1 MNGWGSRESV
11 IMESA
16 GEEDDAEHSD
26 AESIDSLGARARM
39 MTEMLSD
46 SDSSFEG
53 RRSMGELT
61 FTSLSEFDESYEVPA
76 TPPSPLPE
84 YTVGSFQMMELSDE
98 KNNSMFRTY
107 SLNTPPSSSHDSM
120 STIGPKGPHLFRSY
134 STSHATSI
142 AHINIP
148 RLSIVMPP
156 TPSAS
161 ASPASP
167 PALPSP
173 SHLPQPP
180 SAIDESLPYLFRE
193 PELRPM
199 SELSQVVSDY
209 DIDEVRSWSPKQV
222 CAWMSALGFEKE
234 LVDKF
239 ERNDISGPILVDLKW
254 EDLKEVCGR
263 NLPYELILQSLTM
276 NSWTFNP
283 LENVLNCGR
292 RSTIFVLALPL
303 RLP

>member
-1 MNGWGSRESV
+1 MIGWGSRESV

-53 RRSMGELT
+53 RRSTDGELT
-61 FTSLSEFDESYEVPA
+61 FTSLSEYDESYDVPA
-76 TPPSPLPE
+76 TPPSLLPE
-84 YTVGSFQMMELSDE
+84 YSVGSFQMMELSDE
-98 KNNSMFRTY
+98 KSPSMFRSY
-107 SLNTPPSSSHDSM
+107 SLNTPPASSHDSM

-142 AHINIP
+142 AHISIP
-148 RLSIVMPP
+148 RLSVVMPP

-173 SHLPQPP
+173 SHFPQPA

-254 EDLKEVCGR
+254 EDLKEVCRR
-263 NLPYELILQSLTM
+263 NLYREYVFRSLI
-276 NSWTFNP
+276 
-283 LENVLNCGR
+283 V
-292 RSTIFVLALPL
+292 
-303 RLP
+303 

>member
-1 MNGWGSRESV
+1 MSNNFRPISTATSIDSATDFEEHRKNPLNGWGSRESV

-16 GEEDDAEHSD
+16 AEDEDEHSD

-39 MTEMLSD
+39 VTEMLSD

-53 RRSMGELT
+53 RRSTDGELT
-61 FTSLSEFDESYEVPA
+61 FTSLSEYEEAYDVPA
-76 TPPSPLPE
+76 TPPSPVPE
-84 YTVGSFQMMELSDE
+84 YSVGNFQMVEVSDE
-98 KNNSMFRTY
+98 KGHSMFRSY
-107 SLNTPPSSSHDSM
+107 SLNTPPSSSHDSI

-134 STSHATSI
+134 STSHPTSI
-142 AHINIP
+142 AHITIP

-173 SHLPQPP
+173 SHFPQPP

-193 PELRPM
+193 PEVRPM

-209 DIDEVRSWSPKQV
+209 DIDEVKSWCPKQV

-239 ERNDISGPILVDLKW
+239 EKNDISGPILVDLKW
-254 EDLKEVCGR
+254 EDLKEVRGGK
-263 NLPYELILQSLTM
+263 P
-276 NSWTFNP
+276 
-283 LENVLNCGR
+283 
-292 RSTIFVLALPL
+292 
-303 RLP
+303 